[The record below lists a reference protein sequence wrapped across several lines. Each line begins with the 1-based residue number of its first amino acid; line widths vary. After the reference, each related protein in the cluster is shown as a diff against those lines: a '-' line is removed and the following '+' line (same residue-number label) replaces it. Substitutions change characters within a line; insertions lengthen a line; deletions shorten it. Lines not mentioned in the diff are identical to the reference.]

1 MLETIPE
8 IFPDARYQ
16 RCTVH
21 FYRNIFSVTPRNKM
35 KTVGLMLKAI
45 HAQESKETAREKTI
59 QVAENP
65 RAMKLAKSAKNVE
78 DGIEETLTYMDFPTQ
93 NWTRIRTNIPLSAS
107 TMRSNVGQ
115 KQSALFLMARVP

>member
-45 HAQESKETAREKTI
+45 HAQESKETAREKAI
-59 QVAENP
+59 QVAEKP

-115 KQSALFLMARVP
+115 KQSALFPMARVP

>member
-1 MLETIPE
+1 
-8 IFPDARYQ
+8 
-16 RCTVH
+16 
-21 FYRNIFSVTPRNKM
+21 M

-45 HAQESKETAREKTI
+45 HAQESKETAREKAI
-59 QVAENP
+59 QVAEKP

>member
-45 HAQESKETAREKTI
+45 HAQESKETAREKAI
-59 QVAENP
+59 QVAEKP